1 MYLIVT
7 VLTNY
12 TALDAYVPRVAMH
25 CDKLVKQLQSRK
37 DQVIDLQKWAS
48 FFSFDV
54 MGDVGLGK
62 GFGTL
67 DTGEDH
73 PGIAAVHDAM
83 YSVGLM
89 TPVPW
94 LISLLT
100 AIPGAASAI
109 VDFQKYCADAVD
121 EKEKVRNQDMR
132 VIPSLTQH

>member
-25 CDKLVKQLQSRK
+25 CDKLVEQLQSRK